1 MANNHATLPGTAL
14 EVADAASNEIL
25 VAKWYAVH
33 TFSHHE
39 QRVNKRLSDK
49 RLNTYLPLYT
59 ARSLRKDVKTLIE
72 KPLFPGYLF
81 VFVPLVERLTVLQV
95 PGVVRLVGFGGKPT
109 PLTEQEIES
118 LRTARA
124 MGVYLEPF
132 AYPEIGQKVRIK
144 AGPFEGFQ
152 GILIRRKG
160 KYRVVLSLESITS
173 SPFVLDVDSCNV
185 VPVKTDFR
193 SEAALGSGAQYPA
206 DQNPLRV
213 ALGTGGAYVSP
224 S

>member
-1 MANNHATLPGTAL
+1 MSNKQSALPGTAL
-14 EVADAASNEIL
+14 EVTDAASKEIL
-25 VAKWYAVH
+25 VPKWYAVH

-39 QRVNKRLSDK
+39 RRVNNWLSAK

-59 ARSLRKDVKTLIE
+59 ARSLRKDIKTLIE

-95 PGVVRLVGFGGKPT
+95 PGVVRLVGFGGKLT
-109 PLTEQEIES
+109 PVTEKEIES

-132 AYPEIGQKVRIK
+132 AYLEIGQKVRIK

-160 KYRVVLSLESITS
+160 KYRVVLSLELITS
-173 SPFVLDVDSCNV
+173 SFVLDVDSCNV
-185 VPVKTDFR
+185 ELVKAHFR
-193 SEAALGSGAQYPA
+193 SEAALGSSGAQYPA
-206 DQNPLRV
+206 HKNSLRV
-213 ALGTGGAYVSP
+213 APGTGGAYESP

>member
-1 MANNHATLPGTAL
+1 MANQHAALPGAAL
-14 EVADAASNEIL
+14 EVADASSNEIL
-25 VAKWYAVH
+25 VPKWYAVH

-49 RLNTYLPLYT
+49 RLNAYLPLYT

-109 PLTEQEIES
+109 PVTEQEIES

-124 MGVYLEPF
+124 MGIYLEPF

-173 SPFVLDVDSCNV
+173 SSFVLDVDSCNV
-185 VPVKTDFR
+185 EPVKAHFR
-193 SEAALGSGAQYPA
+193 SEAQEP
-206 DQNPLRV
+206 
-213 ALGTGGAYVSP
+213 T
-224 S
+224 